1 MVGDI
6 LIIDCVATNRIV
18 LKVKLLAAQYRVRPC
33 ATLHEA
39 QVEIDAALP
48 DLILLDTGSNTAD
61 ALEFCAGLKAS
72 GRTNLVPI
80 IATGGFV
87 VPRDRV
93 AALEAGAD
101 DISTKPFDDHILQ
114 ARIRSLLRSRD
125 ARAELK
131 MREGTRTALGFAEG
145 CNTFAAPAQ
154 VVTTSERADLAVDFN
169 TVEDGLDKVCINAAS
184 VQIFCPVV

>member
-18 LKVKLLAAQYRVRPC
+18 LKVKLLAAQYRVRLC

-61 ALEFCAGLKAS
+61 ALEFCTGLKAS

-93 AALEAGAD
+93 AA
-101 DISTKPFDDHILQ
+101 
-114 ARIRSLLRSRD
+114 
-125 ARAELK
+125 
-131 MREGTRTALGFAEG
+131 
-145 CNTFAAPAQ
+145 PAQ
-154 VVTTSERADLAVDFN
+154 VVITSERADLAVDFN
-169 TVEDGLDKVCINAAS
+169 TVEDGLDNVCINAAS